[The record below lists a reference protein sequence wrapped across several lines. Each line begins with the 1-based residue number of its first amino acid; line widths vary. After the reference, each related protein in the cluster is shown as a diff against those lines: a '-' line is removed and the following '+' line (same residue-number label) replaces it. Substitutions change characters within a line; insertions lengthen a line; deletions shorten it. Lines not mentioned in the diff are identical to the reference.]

1 MLSGKNIS
9 FVYEDAAQPSLDHV
23 NMEVGKGQLLVIT
36 GKSGC
41 GKTTISRIVNGLI
54 PELYEGELE
63 GHCLLDGTETIDQ
76 PIYQLSR
83 RVGSVFQNPKTQFFT
98 TDVRSELAFPLENMG
113 MERETISKRMD
124 QVTALFGIERLLDR
138 SMFSLSGGEKQ
149 MIAIASSCMAD
160 PELLVLDEPS
170 SNLDVE
176 AIEELT
182 AILGK
187 LKALGLT
194 ILVIEHR
201 LYYLRDLAD
210 RFLVIRDGQVAGT
223 FTPESMAA
231 ISPEEREQLGLRALV
246 LPEPHNADS
255 PASATV
261 TATGRSESSLR
272 VTNLSFSYDHG
283 QTPAVQ
289 IDDLTVSNQQ
299 ITGIIG
305 RNGAGKS
312 TLANL
317 LTGLHKAEHGSEFF
331 LNGKRQST
339 RKLIENSYM
348 VFQDV
353 NYQLFCESVR
363 KELLLGA
370 RRPELLDDVTSEL
383 DLNGLLD
390 RHPNTLS
397 GGEKQRVAIA
407 AAIMADKHLVILDE
421 PTSGLDLY
429 HMNQVTRAIRY
440 MQDRGTIIL
449 IISHD
454 EEFLRQTCQRFLTF
468 RQGRLVTD
476 QNSMES
482 LIGAL

>member
-1 MLSGKNIS
+1 
-9 FVYEDAAQPSLDHV
+9 
-23 NMEVGKGQLLVIT
+23 
-36 GKSGC
+36 
-41 GKTTISRIVNGLI
+41 
-54 PELYEGELE
+54 
-63 GHCLLDGTETIDQ
+63 
-76 PIYQLSR
+76 
-83 RVGSVFQNPKTQFFT
+83 
-98 TDVRSELAFPLENMG
+98 
-113 MERETISKRMD
+113 
-124 QVTALFGIERLLDR
+124 
-138 SMFSLSGGEKQ
+138 
-149 MIAIASSCMAD
+149 
-160 PELLVLDEPS
+160 
-170 SNLDVE
+170 
-176 AIEELT
+176 
-182 AILGK
+182 
-187 LKALGLT
+187 
-194 ILVIEHR
+194 
-201 LYYLRDLAD
+201 
-210 RFLVIRDGQVAGT
+210 
-223 FTPESMAA
+223 
-231 ISPEEREQLGLRALV
+231 
-246 LPEPHNADS
+246 
-255 PASATV
+255 
-261 TATGRSESSLR
+261 
-272 VTNLSFSYDHG
+272 
-283 QTPAVQ
+283 
-289 IDDLTVSNQQ
+289 
-299 ITGIIG
+299 
-305 RNGAGKS
+305 
-312 TLANL
+312 
-317 LTGLHKAEHGSEFF
+317 
-331 LNGKRQST
+331 
-339 RKLIENSYM
+339 M